1 MAAALEHVPAFLA
14 ALPSEA
20 PAPSS
25 RWLRPTAGGLLVPS
39 YEGLQVP
46 TQVNYVAKSAPI
58 YDPGESISG
67 ATSVITKYL
76 GTSYLW
82 DKVRVQG
89 GAYGC
94 SLGFSQISGI
104 ATYSS
109 YRDPNIASTL
119 AAYDATGDQLRRHP
133 PSAAELS
140 KAIIGAIG
148 ALDAPQSVN
157 GNGSGSLTSPLS
169 LSLAQAQAQARA
181 QAQGQAQ
188 A

>member
-1 MAAALEHVPAFLA
+1 M
-14 ALPSEA
+14 
-20 PAPSS
+20 
-25 RWLRPTAGGLLVPS
+25 
-39 YEGLQVP
+39 
-46 TQVNYVAKSAPI
+46 
-58 YDPGESISG
+58 
-67 ATSVITKYL
+67 
-76 GTSYLW
+76 
-82 DKVRVQG
+82 QG

-104 ATYSS
+104 TTYSS

-119 AAYDATGDQLRRHP
+119 AAYDATGDHLRRHP

-157 GNGSGSLTSPLS
+157 GNGSSSPTSALS
-169 LSLAQAQAQARA
+169 LSLAQAQAQAQAKA
-181 QAQGQAQ
+181 QAQAQ